1 MSNKLS
7 SGSRDERLAKLV
19 RQTGR
24 HLAFYH
30 VLWRATTLLDRG
42 EEGQLMAML
51 QDGGLAIY
59 RLIVNQDDPLPCPGA
74 FVEDLE
80 KGFLKG
86 FDAASEVVR
95 EALQ

>member
-24 HLAFYH
+24 HLTFYH

-42 EEGQLMAML
+42 EEGQIMAML

-59 RLIVNQDDPLPCPGA
+59 RLIVNQDDPLPCPRCVCGGPR
-74 FVEDLE
+74 
-80 KGFLKG
+80 KGFSQGL
-86 FDAASEVVR
+86 
-95 EALQ
+95 